1 MADDRDNQISDSG
14 AVRKTRRGTTPVRLR
29 PPKTVPI
36 SKEDYEQAI
45 TALSTMILDW
55 WQSQQKNRKPE

>member
-1 MADDRDNQISDSG
+1 MRRSPG
-14 AVRKTRRGTTPVRLR
+14 LLRRTEKTRRGTTPVRLR
-29 PPKTVPI
+29 PPETVPI
-36 SKEDYEQAI
+36 SEEDYEQAI